1 MRAVY
6 VLTTGGTIEKVYCE
20 NAGSVANLESK
31 IDRYLRVLLLSDC
44 QVNVVPVMNKD
55 SSEMTDGWRK
65 RPGEYPTLS
74 RPRSDPCIL
83 FTRPVTGPCHNNVI
97 LNVTNRGKMPA

>member
-65 RPGEYPTLS
+65 RTGEYPTFLP
-74 RPRSDPCIL
+74 RPFL
-83 FTRPVTGPCHNNVI
+83 QHMAVALYCHKTVI
-97 LNVTNRGKMPA
+97 LIVTNRAKTPA

>member
-31 IDRYLRVLLLSDC
+31 IDRYLRLLRLSEC

-55 SSEMTDGWRK
+55 RSEMTDGWQK
-65 RPGEYPTLS
+65 GLGEYPA
-74 RPRSDPCIL
+74 IL
-83 FTRPVTGPCHNNVI
+83 
-97 LNVTNRGKMPA
+97 A